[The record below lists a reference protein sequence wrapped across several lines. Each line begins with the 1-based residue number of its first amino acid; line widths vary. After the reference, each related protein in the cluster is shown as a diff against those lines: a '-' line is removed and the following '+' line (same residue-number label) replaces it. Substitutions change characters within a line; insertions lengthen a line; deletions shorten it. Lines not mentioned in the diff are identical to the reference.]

1 MRCICE
7 EIERAKNA
15 GDGRKQVSGTGTGT
29 GTETP
34 TGGVEA
40 GESLVGQSD
49 IVSLAE
55 AKKRTG
61 FLEHLIHDVKK
72 FVWA

>member
-7 EIERAKNA
+7 EIERAKNTV
-15 GDGRKQVSGTGTGT
+15 DGRQQESGNGTGA
-29 GTETP
+29 
-34 TGGVEA
+34 VEA

-49 IVSLAE
+49 IVSLTE

-61 FLEHLIHDVKK
+61 FLEHLIYDVKK

>member
-7 EIERAKNA
+7 EIERAKNM
-15 GDGRKQVSGTGTGT
+15 GDGRQQQESGAGAEIGTGSA
-29 GTETP
+29 
-34 TGGVEA
+34 EA

>member
-7 EIERAKNA
+7 EIERAKDM
-15 GDGRKQVSGTGTGT
+15 GDGRQQESGT
-29 GTETP
+29 GTETG
-34 TGGVEA
+34 TGSAEA

-61 FLEHLIHDVKK
+61 FLEHLIYDVKK

>member
-7 EIERAKNA
+7 EIERAKNT
-15 GDGRKQVSGTGTGT
+15 GEESGTGTGT
-29 GTETP
+29 GTGSAET
-34 TGGVEA
+34 

-55 AKKRTG
+55 AKIRTG
-61 FLEHLIHDVKK
+61 FLEHLIYDVKK

>member
-15 GDGRKQVSGTGTGT
+15 GDGRQQQESGTGTG
-29 GTETP
+29 
-34 TGGVEA
+34 A

-61 FLEHLIHDVKK
+61 FLEHLIYDVKK